1 VISLGLSEIGAR
13 VSPRSAA
20 LPERKTFNRSI
31 LNTRVSTHYIT
42 LIKKKISDSEREK
55 KVEPD
60 FARRKS
66 QRQPNA
72 CSFFN

>member
-1 VISLGLSEIGAR
+1 LSEIAR

-20 LPERKTFNRSI
+20 LPARKTINRAII

-42 LIKKKISDSEREK
+42 LIKKSFSDSEREK
-55 KVEPD
+55 KVEPGS
-60 FARRKS
+60 ARRKS
-66 QRQPNA
+66 QPQPDS

>member
-1 VISLGLSEIGAR
+1 MPVGDC
-13 VSPRSAA
+13 PRSAA
-20 LPERKTFNRSI
+20 LPARKTFNRSI

-42 LIKKKISDSEREK
+42 LIKKLFSDSEREK

-60 FARRKS
+60 SARRKS
-66 QRQPNA
+66 QPQPDS